1 MKKKV
6 VRLLTLMA
14 MLLPLAACADTV
26 QCLVLTEANG
36 AVSKF
41 ALTDAP
47 VVTYNGGDMIVSYS
61 DQELTIA
68 LEGLVWTFGEME
80 ATRIDE
86 VIGKQDDAAHPQF
99 SFGEARFEGL
109 QPGGMVQVYSLDGK
123 ALSTVKADGDGRVSV
138 CLGNLPRGIYVL
150 RTPTRSFKIKH

>member
-14 MLLPLAACADTV
+14 MLLPLAAWADTV

-36 AVSKF
+36 TVSKF

-47 VVTYNGGDMIVSYS
+47 VVTYSGSDMLVSCS
-61 DQELTIA
+61 DQELTVA

-80 ATRIDE
+80 TTRIDE
-86 VIGKQDDAAHPQF
+86 VIGKQDDAERPQF

-109 QPGGMVQVYSLDGK
+109 QPGSMVHVYSLDGK

-138 CLGNLPRGIYVL
+138 SLGNLPKGVYVL

>member
-14 MLLPLAACADTV
+14 MLLPLAAWADTV
-26 QCLVLTEANG
+26 KCLVLTEANG
-36 AVSKF
+36 TVSKF

-47 VVTYNGGDMIVSYS
+47 VVTYNGGDLIVSCS
-61 DQELTIA
+61 DQELTVS

-86 VIGKQDDAAHPQF
+86 VIGKQDDNARPQF
-99 SFGEARFEGL
+99 SLGEAKFEGL
-109 QPGGMVQVYSLDGK
+109 QPGSMVRVYSLDGK

-138 CLGNLPRGIYVL
+138 SLGNLPKGVYLL

>member
-14 MLLPLAACADTV
+14 MLLPLAAWADTV

-36 AVSKF
+36 TVSKF
-41 ALTDAP
+41 ALKDAP
-47 VVTYNGGDMIVSYS
+47 VVTYSGSDLLVSCS
-61 DQELTIA
+61 DQELTVA

-80 ATRIDE
+80 ATLIDE
-86 VIGKQDDAAHPQF
+86 VIGKQDDAARPQF

-109 QPGGMVQVYSLDGK
+109 QPGSMVHVYSLDGK

-138 CLGNLPRGIYVL
+138 SLGNLPRGVYIL

>member
-14 MLLPLAACADTV
+14 MLLPLAAWADTV

-36 AVSKF
+36 TVSKF

-47 VVTYNGGDMIVSYS
+47 VVTYNGGDMIVSCS
-61 DQELTIA
+61 DQELTVS

-86 VIGKQDDAAHPQF
+86 VIGKQDDTARPQF
-99 SFGEARFEGL
+99 SFGEAKFEGL
-109 QPGGMVQVYSLDGK
+109 QPGSMVHVYSLDGK

-138 CLGNLPRGIYVL
+138 SLGNLPKGVYVL